1 MTVFFLGVFEIAGWI
16 FFLWKHHNLHFF
28 FWFAQALWWAHCHIF
43 HNTQLHY
50 QCLEKSCKWS
60 KGMFVPRFSD
70 LLKQPFPSQF
80 FHTRNQWLYHL
91 NVPRKFNFF
100 LTELR
105 FLLTFKH
112 ACAWRLTVFSYFFDL
127 CSMYRLKLHLSLR
140 WKVLFPYFLFDLLQI
155 FF

>member
-1 MTVFFLGVFEIAGWI
+1 MYALLRVKLNVLFISFMTVFFLGVFEIAGWI

-80 FHTRNQWLYHL
+80 FHTRNQWFYHL

-100 LTELR
+100 WQSYDFCWLSNTHVHDVLLYSHI
-105 FLLTFKH
+105 FLIYV
-112 ACAWRLTVFSYFFDL
+112 ACIVWNFIY
-127 CSMYRLKLHLSLR
+127 H
-140 WKVLFPYFLFDLLQI
+140 
-155 FF
+155 

>member
-1 MTVFFLGVFEIAGWI
+1 MSVRDIKKFVCFVKSKTKCFVHKLHDSVLFGCFWNRQVEYFFYESITTSTS
-16 FFLWKHHNLHFF
+16 FFDF
-28 FWFAQALWWAHCHIF
+28 HIF

-100 LTELR
+100 WQSYDFCWLSNTHVHDVLLYSHI
-105 FLLTFKH
+105 FLIYV
-112 ACAWRLTVFSYFFDL
+112 ACIVWNFIY
-127 CSMYRLKLHLSLR
+127 H
-140 WKVLFPYFLFDLLQI
+140 
-155 FF
+155 

>member
-1 MTVFFLGVFEIAGWI
+1 MYALLRVKLNVLFISFMTVFFLGVFEIAGWI

-100 LTELR
+100 WQSYDFCWLSNTHVHDVLLYSHI
-105 FLLTFKH
+105 FLIYV
-112 ACAWRLTVFSYFFDL
+112 ACIVWNFIY
-127 CSMYRLKLHLSLR
+127 H
-140 WKVLFPYFLFDLLQI
+140 
-155 FF
+155 